1 MSETTPRKKILLVDD
16 SRTALLVERALLER
30 SYEIVTAGDGV
41 EALSRALSALPDLI
55 LMDVQMP
62 RLDGFAAVAQLRARP
77 ETQHIPIIMVT
88 SRGELEQVEA
98 GYRSGCNDYVTKP
111 IHASELLAKVRSSL
125 GE

>member
-1 MSETTPRKKILLVDD
+1 VSTTTPRKKIMLVDD

-30 SYEIVTAGDGV
+30 AYEVFTAGDGL
-41 EALSRALSALPDLI
+41 EAVDLALSALPDLI

-62 RLDGFAAVAQLRARP
+62 RLDGPEAVARIRARP
-77 ETQHIPIIMVT
+77 ETQNIPIIMVT
-88 SRGELEQVEA
+88 SRSELEKVEA
-98 GYRSGCNDYVTKP
+98 SYRSGCNDYVTKP

>member
-1 MSETTPRKKILLVDD
+1 MSTTRPRKKILLVDD
-16 SRTALLVERALLER
+16 SRTALLVERSLLQR
-30 SYEIVTAGDGV
+30 SYEIVTAGDGLEAV
-41 EALSRALSALPDLI
+41 ELARSALPDLI

-62 RLDGFAAVAQLRARP
+62 RLGGFDAVARIRARP
-77 ETQHIPIIMVT
+77 ETQHIPVIMVS
-88 SRGELEQVEA
+88 SRGELESLEA